1 MTTHERLKKFAEK
14 HGAILTPKVK
24 VKVKKADVTTAK
36 QKDLII
42 EIAQDLGYV
51 EKV

>member
-1 MTTHERLKKFAEK
+1 MTAHEKLKKFAEK
-14 HGAILTPKVK
+14 QGLVVSTKVK
-24 VKVKKADVTTAK
+24 VKLKKADVTTAK
-36 QKDLII
+36 QKDLLI